1 MKFVF
6 FYFIL
11 KISISFGKH
20 IRKDLPV
27 VPIQN
32 FQPPTEQ
39 IDLSA
44 SNEVPFSK
52 SFEEHLNFHDEN
64 VDYSPDENHNHHKH
78 KEEIFYT
85 NNIFSCFKNFYSQ
98 IFYITTCRTNKYK
111 CTENNIKVIYHIKD
125 KLNKVILKYI

>member
-1 MKFVF
+1 MKFV

-52 SFEEHLNFHDEN
+52 SFEEHLNFHD
-64 VDYSPDENHNHHKH
+64 SL
-78 KEEIFYT
+78 
-85 NNIFSCFKNFYSQ
+85 
-98 IFYITTCRTNKYK
+98 ITVQMKITS
-111 CTENNIKVIYHIKD
+111 IKK
-125 KLNKVILKYI
+125 KFFILITFFLVS